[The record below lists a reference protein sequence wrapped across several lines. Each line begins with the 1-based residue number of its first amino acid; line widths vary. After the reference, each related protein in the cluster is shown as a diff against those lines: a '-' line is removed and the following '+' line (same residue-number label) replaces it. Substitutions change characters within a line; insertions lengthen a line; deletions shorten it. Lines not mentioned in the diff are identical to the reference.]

1 MKNWLKTLLIIAILM
16 ASFSYGFKALAQI
29 SVYDIEIVDMK
40 NGQATVKWRTNENT
54 KSIVYY
60 GSTADNLDKK
70 SSNNTYKRSH
80 QAILYNLE
88 EDKTYYYKIE
98 LRAYD
103 GEKLEVYTRSF
114 STNDMIDT
122 VAPKFLESN
131 VVQTIGNTV
140 ALSWKANEKVYTE
153 IHYWKKDTNENKII
167 VGVGGYAEYNETFVY
182 NLDSYSQ
189 YYVKIVIKDSSGN
202 KESKTFSVNVYEKFD
217 INSELKLRNIE
228 PLNSNN
234 NLISSNR
241 VTIKFNSNLAAR
253 SYIQYGTSPD
263 RLGSVAYINDQKI
276 TTDHQVTIKDLTANT
291 TYYYNIYAYN
301 AVYNK
306 SILIQGLSFTTKAN
320 VLGVKASAANLD
332 SDHDQ
337 LSNSYEITIGTNP
350 SDPDTDNDGYR
361 DGVEVQNGFNPLGP
375 GKWHKKVDFV
385 YGQVRLDTATENTKA
400 QELKNIIKK
409 KLKYLPI
416 KSSLW
421 PTLVDAYIYG
431 DYPIEA
437 ILMYI
442 KLEGKTI
449 NPDISWSNWQYSP
462 EYIKYMK

>member
-40 NGQATVKWRTNENT
+40 NGQATIRWRTNENT

-60 GSTADNLDKK
+60 GSAADNLDRK
-70 SSNNTYKRSH
+70 SSNNTYKKSH

-122 VAPKFLESN
+122 AAPKFLESN

-189 YYVKIVIKDSSGN
+189 YYVKIIIKDNSGN
-202 KESKTFSVNVYEKFD
+202 KESKTFSVNIYEKFD

-253 SYIQYGTSPD
+253 SYIQYGTNPD

-276 TTDHQVTIKDLTANT
+276 TTDHQVTIKDLEPNT

-306 SILIQGLSFTTKAN
+306 SILIQGLSFTTKSN
-320 VLGVKASAANLD
+320 VLGVKVSAVNLD

-337 LSNSYEITIGTNP
+337 LSNSYEMAIGTNP

-385 YGQVRLDTATENTKA
+385 YNQVRLDAATENTKA

-409 KLKYLPI
+409 KLKYIPI
-416 KSSLW
+416 KASLW

-449 NPDISWSNWQYSP
+449 NPDINWSSWQYSP